1 VSPRGNEKSLVN
13 RPEPMEQSLRDQD
26 WNSFLHELR
35 SRELRRLPRGAET
48 VLSGGA
54 AGAWYFD
61 WFRSC
66 YEKPIHRH
74 IAVEAFS
81 PEPEHLPAEVEW
93 LARTL
98 GDLTPVADSSV
109 DLVYAGQ
116 TIEHLWPEDV
126 AGFLLEAHRVL
137 KPDGRIVLDSPNRR
151 ISTAITWLQPEHTV
165 EFTVSEIKELLACA
179 GFSDIEI
186 RGVWLCYDSGQHRFL
201 PLDSSDPDDDWPDNR
216 RVEEAVER
224 AEDSFIWWAEAQ
236 RGANAPDPP
245 RVTELTQRSYDAYRA
260 FRVRQLEVGV
270 GRVEREGDDVLVRTT
285 SGEAGFLV
293 AGPHIPMRA
302 GNWSALFRVGTEK
315 GRTGGPAEP
324 VVRIDVAVEPEGRVV
339 AERFLTQDDLPP
351 DGRLREVDL
360 PFSLT
365 RTEFG
370 VQLRVQSL
378 GRVPV
383 KARLRTEVE
392 GGSRTAGVVE
402 SAAAAETKPPD
413 SESAG
418 ATVAIARP
426 LLWPLKR
433 FFDPRFGGIATQ
445 ISVTHDHVVDE
456 LGAANARLDETNSK
470 VARIDHEVAEL
481 RSTIENA
488 LEQVR
493 DIRRD
498 PGRAPGSRPE
508 GGSS

>member
-1 VSPRGNEKSLVN
+1 VVLRLVPLLLRGAD
-13 RPEPMEQSLRDQD
+13 PAA
-26 WNSFLHELR
+26 HR
-35 SRELRRLPRGAET
+35 SRSILARARAP
-48 VLSGGA
+48 
-54 AGAWYFD
+54 
-61 WFRSC
+61 
-66 YEKPIHRH
+66 
-74 IAVEAFS
+74 
-81 PEPEHLPAEVEW
+81 PEEVEW

-116 TIEHLWPEDV
+116 TIEHLWPDDAV
-126 AGFLLEAHRVL
+126 GFLLEAQRVL

-151 ISTAITWLQPEHTV
+151 ISTAMTWLQPEHTV

-186 RGVWLCYDSGQHRFL
+186 RGVWLCYDSDQHRFL
-201 PLDSSDPDDDWPDNR
+201 PLDTADSDDDWPATR
-216 RVEEAVER
+216 RVEEAGER

-236 RGANAPDPP
+236 RGANAPDPA
-245 RVTELTQRSYDAYRA
+245 RVAELTQRSYDAYRA

-270 GRVEREGDDVLVRTT
+270 GRVERDGDDVLVRTT
-285 SGEAGFLV
+285 SPEAGFLFS
-293 AGPHIPMRA
+293 GPHIPMSA

-315 GRTGGPAEP
+315 GGTGEPAKP
-324 VVRIDVAVEPEGRVV
+324 VVRIDVAAEPQGRVI
-339 AERFLTQDDLPP
+339 AERFLSQEDLPP
-351 DGRLREVDL
+351 DGRLREVAL

-365 RTEFG
+365 TTEFG

-383 KARLRTEVE
+383 RARLRTEVE
-392 GGSRTAGVVE
+392 GGSGTAGVADP
-402 SAAAAETKPPD
+402 AAAAGTKPPD

-418 ATVAIARP
+418 VTVAIARA

-445 ISVTHDHVVDE
+445 ISVTHGHVIDE
-456 LGAANARLDETNSK
+456 LGAANARLDETNRK
-470 VARIDHEVAEL
+470 VARIDNEVAEL
-481 RSTIENA
+481 RSTVENA

-493 DIRRD
+493 EVRCD
-498 PGRAPGSRPE
+498 PGPAPGSRPE
-508 GGSS
+508 GDSS